1 MPAAFTAITGKAH
14 WEHLVKSRAIENLVY
29 FATSAQGGYHVSGRK
44 TYGHSM
50 IINPWGETL
59 SIIKSGSG
67 IIISDIDLK
76 SQASLRKNFPCL
88 KHKKF

>member
-1 MPAAFTAITGKAH
+1 M
-14 WEHLVKSRAIENLVY
+14 VKSRAIENLVY
-29 FATSAQGGYHVSGRK
+29 FATSAQGGYHVSDRK